1 MMKDCFVYFGSSF
14 HIQAVFCGKLS
25 TLKKSL
31 GLSVEYAKYV
41 FENYFRDDDNIWF
54 WGNL

>member
-41 FENYFRDDDNIWF
+41 FENYFRDDDNI
-54 WGNL
+54 